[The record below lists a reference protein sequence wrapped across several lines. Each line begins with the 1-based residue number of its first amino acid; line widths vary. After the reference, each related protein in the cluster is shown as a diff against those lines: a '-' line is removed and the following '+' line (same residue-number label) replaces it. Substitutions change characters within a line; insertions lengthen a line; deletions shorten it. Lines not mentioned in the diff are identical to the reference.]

1 MRFVAEE
8 SLDSWQT
15 LAIEYPVCDELIV
28 ETFRIDESRHSILY
42 LQNVEVIEYFCAFP
56 YNVEMVTSTFLNL
69 LVLKAHSGFTCDE
82 VLADE
87 ELKYKIYK
95 HVFPRSARGLIW
107 YPLWERWTRPT
118 TAATTTTNMTTSFGM
133 LTNSVTS
140 RSTSGPQL
148 QDSAT
153 NFNRDLY
160 TTLSD
165 SGKNLTFLSM

>member
-1 MRFVAEE
+1 MHF
-8 SLDSWQT
+8 S
-15 LAIEYPVCDELIV
+15 
-28 ETFRIDESRHSILY
+28 
-42 LQNVEVIEYFCAFP
+42 

-118 TAATTTTNMTTSFGM
+118 TAATTTTNMTTSFGRM
-133 LTNSVTS
+133 TNYTVTS
-140 RSTSGPQL
+140 RSTLGPQL

-165 SGKNLTFLSM
+165 SGKI